1 MPAKPTIT
9 GSFSLPVFL
18 KLTPKE
24 QEFIMTFVR
33 NSGSL
38 KQMSKALK
46 LSYTTVR
53 NMLDDLIEKLNRL
66 NSNSGQPFVRIP
78 HIQAKKK
85 HPLRK
90 GCFLRRGREMNF
102 CLQIPLFQYFN

>member
-46 LSYTTVR
+46 LSYPTVR

-78 HIQAKKK
+78 HIQAKKTSFK
-85 HPLRK
+85 KRM
-90 GCFLRRGREMNF
+90 FFAEREGF
-102 CLQIPLFQYFN
+102 EPPDP